1 MRPNPDTAKNRQWP
15 MGVNFRSDNET
26 LVAPEIMAALAEVN
40 VGTAHVYGGD
50 PVTTRAKRRI
60 REVLETRA

>member
-1 MRPNPDTAKNRQWP
+1 

-40 VGTAHVYGGD
+40 VGTAHAYGD
-50 PVTTRAKRRI
+50 DAVTTRAKRRI
-60 REVLETRA
+60 REVFETRA